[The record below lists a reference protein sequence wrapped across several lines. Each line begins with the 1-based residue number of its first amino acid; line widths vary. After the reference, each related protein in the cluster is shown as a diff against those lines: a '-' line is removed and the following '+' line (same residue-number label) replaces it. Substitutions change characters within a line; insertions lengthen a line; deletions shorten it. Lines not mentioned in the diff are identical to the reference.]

1 MAKRLEGKNG
11 IVTGGSRGIGFAI
24 TRRLAAEGASVV
36 ICARNAEAAERAAS
50 EIARETGAKV
60 FGTATDVSK
69 QNEVE
74 MLFEFADEKLGQLH
88 ILVNNAGVGVFGS
101 VAELTPEEWDRV
113 IGTNLNG
120 AFYCTHAAIPR
131 IRNSGGGS
139 IVNISSLAAKNVFA
153 GGAAYNASKFGLKA
167 LTEATMLD
175 HRYDNIRVSDIMPGS
190 VNTEFGSS
198 STTGEWKIAPED
210 VAEVATLILTAP
222 ERTLISRVEMRPSRP
237 VK

>member
-1 MAKRLEGKNG
+1 MANRLNGKNA

-24 TRRLAAEGASVV
+24 AKRLAADGASVV
-36 ICARNAEAAERAAS
+36 ICARNREAAERAAS
-50 EIARETGAKV
+50 EIASETGAKA
-60 FGTATDVSK
+60 FGTNADVSK
-69 QNEVE
+69 QNDVE
-74 MLFEFADEKLGQLH
+74 MLFQFADEKLGQLH
-88 ILVNNAGVGVFGS
+88 ILVNNAGIGIFGS
-101 VAELTPEEWDRV
+101 VAELTPEQWDRV
-113 IGTNLNG
+113 IGVNLNG

-139 IVNISSLAAKNVFA
+139 VVNISSLASKNVFA

-175 HRYDNIRVSDIMPGS
+175 HRYDNIRVSDILPGS

-198 STTGEWKIAPED
+198 SAKAEWKIAPED
-210 VAEVATLILTAP
+210 VADVAMAILLAP

-237 VK
+237 AK

>member
-1 MAKRLEGKNG
+1 MAKKLDGKNA
-11 IVTGGSRGIGFAI
+11 IVTGGSRGIGYAI
-24 TRRLAAEGASVV
+24 AKRLAAEGASVV
-36 ICARNAEAAERAAS
+36 ICARNPEGAEEAAAK
-50 EIARETGAKV
+50 IAQETGAKV
-60 FGTATDVSK
+60 FGTGTDVSK

-74 MLFEFADEKLGQLH
+74 MLFQFADKKLGLLH
-88 ILVNNAGVGVFGS
+88 VLVNNAGIGKFGS
-101 VAELTPEEWDRV
+101 VVELTPEEWDRV
-113 IGTNLNG
+113 IGINLNG

-175 HRYDNIRVSDIMPGS
+175 HRYDNLRVSDIMPGS

-198 STTGEWKIAPED
+198 SATAGWKIAPED
-210 VAEVATLILTAP
+210 VAEVAMLILTAP

-237 VK
+237 AK

>member
-1 MAKRLEGKNG
+1 MAKKLEGKNA

-24 TRRLAAEGASVV
+24 AKRLAEDGASVL
-36 ICARNAEAAERAAS
+36 ICARNREGAERAAS
-50 EIARETGAKV
+50 ELARETGAKV
-60 FGTATDVSK
+60 LGTGTDVSK
-69 QNEVE
+69 QNEVD
-74 MLFEFADEKLGQLH
+74 MLFQFADDKLAQLH
-88 ILVNNAGVGVFGS
+88 IVVNNAGIGTFSS
-101 VAELTPEEWDRV
+101 VAEITPEQWDKV
-113 IGTNLNG
+113 IGVNLNG

-139 IVNISSLAAKNVFA
+139 IVNISSLAAKNAFA
-153 GGAAYNASKFGLKA
+153 GGAAYNASKFGLRA

-198 STTGEWKIAPED
+198 PASAEWKIAPED
-210 VAEVATLILTAP
+210 IAEVVMLILTAP

-237 VK
+237 AK